1 MKLLYLSTPYMADCD
16 FPLVKALQNK
26 GIDVTYIVM
35 VNQYSAHATLF
46 DLDKLY
52 DKDGIIPAKKYPQ
65 LFKYEGYFDLDRMMI
80 LNNRSNRSSSFAS
93 LRNVLTLR
101 KYIKSNNFDVIQ
113 TTGHFEMYG
122 CLLYEFGNKM
132 VRTVH
137 DPFPHKEQ
145 ITLRKKIYRFICF
158 KFVKKF
164 ILVNQKFLKEF
175 QQYYKL
181 SYDRITVSRL
191 GVYDNIRSFA
201 VASEKRV
208 HNILFFGNITPYKG
222 VENIMKAMPKIID
235 AIPDATLTIAGAGK
249 LYMDKSLYE
258 GKKYIQIINR
268 FLSLEELAQLLS
280 QCEITVCPYNEA
292 TQSGVIMTSF
302 SLCKPVVA
310 FNVGALSEQIE
321 DRKTGLLL
329 PPGDL
334 DALSNSIIKLFRE
347 DGIVGSMSANIEKEY
362 YNGSKSWAAIA
373 DQYIE
378 TYNTIKQAKK

>member
-1 MKLLYLSTPYMADCD
+1 MADCD

-35 VNQYSAHATLF
+35 VNPYSAHATLF

-52 DKDGIIPAKKYPQ
+52 KKEGLIPAKKYPQ
-65 LFKYEGYFDLDRMMI
+65 LLKYKDYFDLDRMMI
-80 LNNRSNRSSSFAS
+80 LNNHSKHSYSLAS
-93 LRNVLTLR
+93 LRNVLILR
-101 KYIKSNNFDVIQ
+101 NYIKSYNFDVIQ
-113 TTGHFEMYG
+113 IVGHFEMYG

-137 DPFPHKEQ
+137 DPLPHTEQ
-145 ITLRKKIYRFICF
+145 FTLKTKIYRYICF
-158 KFVKKF
+158 KFIKKV
-164 ILVNQKFLKEF
+164 ILLNRKFLKEF

-181 SYDRITVSRL
+181 SDNRIAVSRL
-191 GVYDNIRSFA
+191 GVYDNIRSF
-201 VASEKRV
+201 VGTSASRL

-258 GKKYIQIINR
+258 GKNYIQIINR

-310 FNVGALSEQIE
+310 FNVGALGEQIE
-321 DRKTGLLL
+321 DGKTGLLI
-329 PPGDL
+329 PPGDI
-334 DALSNSIIKLFRE
+334 DALANSIVKLFK
-347 DGIVGSMSANIEKEY
+347 DDSLVSSLSANIEEEY

-378 TYNTIKQAKK
+378 TYNTIR

>member
-1 MKLLYLSTPYMADCD
+1 MKLLYLSNPYKADCD

-26 GIDVTYIVM
+26 GIDVIYIVM
-35 VNQYSAHATLF
+35 VYPFSAHATLF
-46 DLDKLY
+46 NLDKIY
-52 DKDGIIPAKKYPQ
+52 NKDGLIPAKKYPQ
-65 LFKYEGYFDLDRMMI
+65 LLKYEDYFDLDRMMI
-80 LNNRSNRSSSFAS
+80 LNNQSNRYSSLAS

-101 KYIKSNNFDVIQ
+101 NYIKSNNFDVIQ
-113 TTGHFEMYG
+113 ITGHFEMYE

-132 VRTVH
+132 VGAVH
-137 DPFPHKEQ
+137 DPFPHTEQ
-145 ITLRKKIYRFICF
+145 STLRRRIFRYICF
-158 KFVKKF
+158 KYVKN
-164 ILVNQKFLKEF
+164 LVIFNHKFLKEF

-181 SYDRITVSRL
+181 SCDRITVSRL

-201 VASEKRV
+201 VASEKRK

-235 AIPDATLTIAGAGK
+235 AIPDATLTIAGAGN

-258 GKKYIQIINR
+258 GNKGIHIINR
-268 FLSLEELAQLLS
+268 FLSLDELAQLLS
-280 QCEITVCPYNEA
+280 QCEITVCPYKEA

-321 DRKTGLLL
+321 DGKTGLLL
-329 PPGDL
+329 PPGDV
-334 DALSNSIIKLFRE
+334 DALANSIIKLFK
-347 DGIVGSMSANIEKEY
+347 DDSIVNSMSANIEKDY

-378 TYNTIKQAKK
+378 TYNTIK